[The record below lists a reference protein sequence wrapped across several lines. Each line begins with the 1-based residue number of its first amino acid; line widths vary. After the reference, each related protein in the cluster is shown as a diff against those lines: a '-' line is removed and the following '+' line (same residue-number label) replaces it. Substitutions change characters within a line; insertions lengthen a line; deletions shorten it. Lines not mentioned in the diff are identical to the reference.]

1 MSGGP
6 PNIIP
11 NVGLP
16 AWGICGAW
24 LPVFPRI
31 QPPRLRRLEEH
42 VLGPPRE
49 RARSRLL
56 GRLIRLWDPPA
67 DPCAQTSIQTLIDA
81 HGKVLAL
88 LAVVLARQEV
98 IGCDELADTIAGLAA
113 VTQSDHPDEAVLLA
127 RWASVVKEAA
137 RTVGNPPVRH

>member
-16 AWGICGAW
+16 AWGIRGAW
-24 LPVFPRI
+24 LPVFPRV

-56 GRLIRLWDPPA
+56 GWLRSLWDPPSEVS
-67 DPCAQTSIQTLIDA
+67 AQASIQTLVDA
-81 HGKVLAL
+81 QGKVLAL
-88 LAVVLARQEV
+88 LAIVLARQEI
-98 IGCDELADTIAGLAA
+98 IGCDEFADTLAGLAA
-113 VTQSDHPDEAVLLA
+113 VTHSDHPDEAMLLA

-137 RTVGNPPVRH
+137 GTVGNPPVRH